1 MDKNSKEK
9 RCENKALRKISCYF
23 PLATKIILILTSLK
37 SVANNFERDLMNYY
51 ENHTPLI
58 FPTMESNLRYQTLLK
73 NLEKEHPL

>member
-37 SVANNFERDLMNYY
+37 SVANNFERGLMNYY
-51 ENHTPLI
+51 ENHSP
-58 FPTMESNLRYQTLLK
+58 
-73 NLEKEHPL
+73 